1 VSGGRYRRQ
10 TDHRESSVWS
20 STVTDIA
27 EGFLHPAAFIYR
39 NRSWRGS
46 WEGVG
51 GREDKNVA
59 ILTKIKR
66 SGAVINL

>member
-1 VSGGRYRRQ
+1 M
-10 TDHRESSVWS
+10 
-20 STVTDIA
+20 DIA

-39 NRSWRGS
+39 NRSRRSS
-46 WEGVG
+46 WERVG

-66 SGAVINL
+66 SDAVINL